1 VRLQT
6 SCGIALVL
14 LGVFTF
20 SSLADSASPGSQSK
34 NTEDLVD
41 VKGKGSR
48 KLFSPHITGT
58 YVVSRN
64 PDAGPSRILTIF
76 ADGNLSSI
84 QSIQFGGGV
93 AGGGFS
99 NQQGVW
105 KRLGP
110 REIRAIVLDFSYD
123 PLTGNFLGP
132 SVARYDLQFDGT
144 LQNVRG
150 RVTGKVFSP
159 GIDPLNPGE
168 VEPIAE
174 FSDAFQAHRVTAGHS
189 VAEAGGF

>member
-1 VRLQT
+1 MRLI
-6 SCGIALVL
+6 SCGVTLVL
-14 LGVFTF
+14 LGLFAF
-20 SSLADSASPGSQSK
+20 SSPAGSVSLGSQSEH
-34 NTEDLVD
+34 TEDLVES
-41 VKGKGSR
+41 KGKGSL
-48 KLFSPHITGT
+48 KLFSLRIAGT

-110 REIRAIVLDFSYD
+110 REIRATVLDFSYD
-123 PLTGNFLGP
+123 PLTGDFLG
-132 SVARYDLQFDGT
+132 STAARYDLQFDST
-144 LQNVRG
+144 FQNVIG
-150 RVTGKVFSP
+150 TVAGKVFSP
-159 GIDPLNPGE
+159 GIDPLNPGA
-168 VEPIAE
+168 VGPIAE
-174 FSDAFQAHRVTAGHS
+174 FSDTFEAHRVTVGNQAS
-189 VAEAGGF
+189 EAGSF